1 MSTLKIG
8 SFAAV
13 AWNDGGAVG
22 GTSLFI
28 EVELAT
34 PAAVPLAD
42 LRGIVRVVEGLIRD
56 HWDHRTIDTGVPDLR
71 AFGLRV
77 FQTLAPELERRRFPL
92 LAVTLREDPLWAL
105 RLEAAEA
112 AGA

>member
-8 SFAAV
+8 SFVAV
-13 AWNDGGAVG
+13 AWNDGSAVG

-28 EVELAT
+28 EAELAT

-42 LRGIVRVVEGLIRD
+42 LHGIVRVVEGLIRD
-56 HWDHRTIDTGVPDLR
+56 RWDHRTIDTGVPDLR
-71 AFGLRV
+71 AFALRV
-77 FQTLAPELERRRFPL
+77 FQVLAPELERRRFPL
-92 LAVTLREDPLWAL
+92 VAVTLREDPLWSL
-105 RLEAAEA
+105 RLDAAEA